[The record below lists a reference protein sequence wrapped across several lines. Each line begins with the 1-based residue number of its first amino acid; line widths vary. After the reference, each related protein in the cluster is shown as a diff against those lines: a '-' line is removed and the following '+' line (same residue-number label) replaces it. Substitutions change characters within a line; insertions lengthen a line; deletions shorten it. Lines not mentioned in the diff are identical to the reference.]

1 MLAGVLLRHCASLTL
16 VSASCALVLAPDDQV
31 EWIARVR
38 ALLDVLGRCFDPRCD
53 EGDLDLAFA
62 QVVEQYGVR
71 TLDDVQRKANTR
83 LIELIDG
90 LGNLARQRT
99 GCTPWCSSCEIATET
114 LGWEMLRT
122 RTAPEIEFSRQTA
135 RKVRSARGSSMG
147 VSAVQADKWLS
158 IQVENRMIDAIH
170 IVHSMNAMG
179 GTAQPT
185 QLARHSIAH
194 SCSAR
199 GRRRLRLRTNAS
211 SGRLRE
217 ILMPSSA
224 SDG

>member
-1 MLAGVLLRHCASLTL
+1 MDRRQEERSSTSSGGASIPVATKAI
-16 VSASCALVLAPDDQV
+16 ST
-31 EWIARVR
+31 
-38 ALLDVLGRCFDPRCD
+38 
-53 EGDLDLAFA
+53 AFGEVA
-62 QVVEQYGVR
+62 EQNGVR

-90 LGNLARQRT
+90 LGAPGRQRT
-99 GCTPWCSSCEIATET
+99 GCAPWVLELEIATET

-122 RTAPEIEFSRQTA
+122 RTAPRIESRDNSEE
-135 RKVRSARGSSMG
+135 VRARGD
-147 VSAVQADKWLS
+147 QAWVRAPSKPTSGQRS
-158 IQVENRMIDAIH
+158 IRSRRMIDAID